1 MIVDSLKQVLA
12 DAVAMYHK
20 AHGYHWNV
28 MGPDFQQFHAFMSS
42 LYEDVY
48 GSVDPIAEN
57 IRKRDA
63 FPPFTVHQLA
73 QMTKIR
79 PNDAGTDPIAQVRD
93 LNSANDVLLSDLQIA
108 FDDATQANDQGLA
121 NFLAERL
128 DAHRKWRW
136 QMMSIMG
143 ETNPVSKMRRP
154 TYRPTLFI

>member
-1 MIVDSLKQVLA
+1 MIVDSLRQVLA

-28 MGPDFQQFHAFMSS
+28 MGPDFHQYHEFMGN

-48 GSVDPIAEN
+48 GSVDVIAEN

-63 FPPFTVHQLA
+63 FPPFTVQQLA
-73 QMTKIR
+73 SMTR
-79 PNDAGTDPIAQVRD
+79 VSPSDAGSDPLAQVRD
-93 LNSANDVLLSDLQIA
+93 MTAVNDVVLAGLQAA
-108 FDDATQANDQGLA
+108 FDDAVKANDQGLA

-136 QMMSIMG
+136 QMTSMTG
-143 ETNPVSKMRRP
+143 VSKSLKPKNR
-154 TYRPTLFI
+154 TTIFL